1 MDIGVMGTGMVG
13 TTIAAR
19 LEELGH
25 GVRSGGR
32 GSFADVASFGE
43 LVFNCTAGEGAE
55 AAAASAA
62 GELEGKVLI
71 DVSNPL
77 AHSEDGPPGLFVG
90 LDDSLGER
98 VQRAAPNARV
108 VKALNTVNCEVMVHP
123 ELVPGDHVVFV
134 CGDDAA
140 AKAEA
145 AALLETF
152 GWGPGRVTD
161 LGGLSAAR
169 ATEAYILLWVRLM
182 GVQGGARFNIE
193 VRS

>member
-43 LVFNCTAGEGAE
+43 LVFNCTAGAGAVN
-55 AAAASAA
+55 AVGSAAS
-62 GELEGKVLI
+62 ELEGKVLI

-77 AHSEDGPPGLFVG
+77 EFSGDGPPGLFVG

-98 VQRAAPNARV
+98 VQRAAPHARV
-108 VKALNTVNCEVMVHP
+108 VKALNTVNCDVMVHP
-123 ELVPGDHVVFV
+123 ELVPGDHAVFV
-134 CGDDAA
+134 CGDDGD
-140 AKAEA
+140 AKSQVTE
-145 AALLETF
+145 LLGEF
-152 GWGPGRVTD
+152 GWGPHQVTD
-161 LGGLSAAR
+161 LGDISGAR
-169 ATEAYILLWVRLM
+169 ATEGYLLLWLRLM
-182 GVQGGARFNIE
+182 GVEGGARFNIE
-193 VRS
+193 IRS